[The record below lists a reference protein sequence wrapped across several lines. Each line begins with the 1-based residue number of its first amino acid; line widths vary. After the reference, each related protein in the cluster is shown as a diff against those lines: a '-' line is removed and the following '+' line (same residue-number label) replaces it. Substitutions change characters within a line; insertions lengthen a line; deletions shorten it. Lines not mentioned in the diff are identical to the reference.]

1 MTDRP
6 HFPLNRRELLCA
18 ALASMALPAA
28 HAQAAGWPARPV
40 KMVVP
45 SAPGGPTDVFARLFA
60 DQMAKA
66 FGQPF
71 VIENK
76 VGANGLIGND
86 AVAKSPP
93 DGYNILFS
101 YAGAVA
107 INPALLPRMPY
118 DTFKDLQ
125 PVAQIGASGTLLA
138 VTPDFPANNI
148 REFIEH
154 VKAHPG
160 KYNYGSWGQG
170 SGGHLSMEA
179 LKHAAGLQ
187 LNHVPYKSIPSIFND
202 LLGGNLQ
209 VAFVDPFTSLPHI
222 RAGKLRPLM
231 ISGTRRGPALPDVP
245 TMTEAGYR
253 FEADA
258 WFGVFLPA
266 GTPTAITQ
274 RLNQEI
280 SRIAQMPETTARFAA
295 LNMPASPI
303 KTVEQFTQTVRD
315 DFMTWSAIIKTAKIQ
330 AE

>member
-1 MTDRP
+1 MTDHP
-6 HFPLNRRELLCA
+6 HLPLTRRDLLCA
-18 ALASMALPAA
+18 ALATMVVPAV

-40 KMVVP
+40 KMIVP
-45 SAPGGPTDVFARLFA
+45 SAAGGPTDLFARLFA
-60 DQMAKA
+60 DHMAKT

-71 VIENK
+71 VVENK

-86 AVAKSPP
+86 AVAKSSP
-93 DGYNILFS
+93 DGYNILFT
-101 YAGAVA
+101 YAAAIA
-107 INPALLPRMPY
+107 INPALLPKMPY
-118 DTFKDLQ
+118 DTFTDLQ
-125 PVAQIGASGTLLA
+125 PVAQIGATGTLLV
-138 VTPDFPANNI
+138 VTPDFPASNI

-154 VKAHPG
+154 VKANPG
-160 KYNYGSWGQG
+160 KFNYGSWGQG

-187 LNHVPYKSIPSIFND
+187 LTHVPYKSIPPIFTD

-222 RAGKLRPLM
+222 RAGKIRPLM

-266 GTPTAITQ
+266 GTPAAISQ

-280 SRIAQMPETTARFAA
+280 SRISQMPETMARFTA

-315 DFMTWSAIIKTAKIQ
+315 DFMTWSAIIKTAKVQ
-330 AE
+330 PE

>member
-1 MTDRP
+1 MTAGP
-6 HFPLNRRELLCA
+6 QHSLRRRDLLCT
-18 ALASMALPAA
+18 ALATMVAPAV

-40 KMVVP
+40 KLIVP
-45 SAPGGPTDVFARLFA
+45 SAAGGPTDLFARLFA
-60 DQMAKA
+60 DQMSKT

-71 VIENK
+71 VIDNK

-86 AVAKSPP
+86 AVAKSLP

-101 YAGAVA
+101 YAAAIAV
-107 INPALLPRMPY
+107 NPALLPRMPY

-125 PVAQIGASGTLLA
+125 PVAQIGASGTLLV
-138 VTPDFPANNI
+138 VTPDFPASNI

-154 VKAHPG
+154 VKANPA

-187 LNHVPYKSIPSIFND
+187 LNHVPYKSIPPIFND

-222 RAGKLRPLM
+222 RAGKIRPLM
-231 ISGTRRGPALPDVP
+231 ISGTKRGPALPDVP

-253 FEADA
+253 FDADA
-258 WFGVFLPA
+258 WFGMFLPA
-266 GTPTAITQ
+266 GTPAAITQ

-315 DFMTWSAIIKTAKIQ
+315 DFFTWSSIIKTAKVQ